1 MGNSYVSFRDRSF
14 RSRDT
19 LLELWFRLLALN
31 LPQDQYTRESWI
43 HDLRNEWLFQASGMW
58 NGVIS
63 PQLDDYCTTPER
75 IEVVLGASDRLM
87 GRLRECGESVGGHEL
102 GLIGLGRF
110 DADFPIG
117 HFEQM
122 HERFH
127 ALLTGDPL
135 PLSPKVIPAPTEQQC
150 EQAGAQNP

>member
-1 MGNSYVSFRDRSF
+1 MGNSCVSFRDRSF

-19 LLELWFRLLALN
+19 LLELWLRLLALN
-31 LPQDQYTRESWI
+31 LPQEQYKRESWI

-63 PQLDDYCTTPER
+63 PQLDEYCTTQER

-87 GRLRECGESVGGHEL
+87 ERLRECGDSIGRREL
-102 GLIGLGRF
+102 GLLGLGRF
-110 DADFPIG
+110 DADCPIEF
-117 HFEQM
+117 FEQM
-122 HERFH
+122 HECFR
-127 ALLTGDPL
+127 ALLAGEPL
-135 PLSPKVIPAPTEQQC
+135 PLTPNVIPVPQKQQC